1 MGVPVQ
7 DVVVSGEIVLYIRQA
22 QVGLHGPDYCMSP
35 SILYHDISCHIKRDS
50 RTI

>member
-22 QVGLHGPDYCMSP
+22 QVGLHGPDCCGLLPFYIMTLAV
-35 SILYHDISCHIKRDS
+35 I
-50 RTI
+50 